1 MFWVELDLVQLHF
14 CGSNVQRWVWL
25 YDLAPLITL
34 KLHLERGSWTLRSS
48 TQLNEPALGTMK
60 HLMVASRT
68 RIQADVVA
76 TGSRW
81 RCLQFLSFELVNKQ
95 ALKR

>member
-1 MFWVELDLVQLHF
+1 MGRVKAGVVVRP
-14 CGSNVQRWVWL
+14 CS
-25 YDLAPLITL
+25 T
-34 KLHLERGSWTLRSS
+34 HLEGSWTLRSTHGS
-48 TQLNEPALGTMK
+48 AESSLNEPAFGTMK

-81 RCLQFLSFELVNKQ
+81 RCLQFLSSKL
-95 ALKR
+95 